1 MALRRPLGASSGEV
15 MREDAIPCERITRIF
30 ATVAGIGGVFLA
42 WPLCHIHYGP
52 RVTWPRVY
60 RWQVCGAVGCAVF
73 MGTFARLWEPACEPQ
88 NIAAYESQAS

>member
-42 WPLCHIHYGP
+42 WPLCHIHYG
-52 RVTWPRVY
+52 
-60 RWQVCGAVGCAVF
+60 
-73 MGTFARLWEPACEPQ
+73 
-88 NIAAYESQAS
+88 ESHPHFSFSLGYCFLYTL

>member
-42 WPLCHIHYGP
+42 WPLCHIHYESITVVFSYNSPSKVGKLISALII
-52 RVTWPRVY
+52 VHLIFL
-60 RWQVCGAVGCAVF
+60 WQFFRAIF
-73 MGTFARLWEPACEPQ
+73 FAH
-88 NIAAYESQAS
+88 